1 MRRAH
6 LLPVLAFVLVACGSG
21 EPDITATEL
30 ARIMPS
36 ATAAPAGTTVNTD
49 QVGPKRLDEF
59 VSADDVRTKLR
70 SLGFKLAYTV
80 TFSTANFTPDP
91 AKAPFGS
98 ALYGT
103 SAIVL
108 RDADAARKGFTFY
121 VSRLRKRAKDLTP
134 ILAQIGKESFAFHFS
149 SLEDTALPGVAYLF
163 RVGNTLFSVV
173 GVANPD
179 SVAANPGR
187 SLAVL
192 IAGRAEKS

>member
-1 MRRAH
+1 VKRVRLIPA
-6 LLPVLAFVLVACGSG
+6 LVLVLSACGSG
-21 EPDITATEL
+21 EPVITATEL

-36 ATAAPAGTTVNTD
+36 AIAAPAGTTIGTD

-59 VSADDVRTKLR
+59 VSATDVRVKLR
-70 SLGFKLAYTV
+70 SLGFRVAYTV

-108 RDADAARKGFTFY
+108 RDADAAHRGFTY
-121 VSRLRKRAKDLTP
+121 YESRLRKRAKDLTP
-134 ILAQIGKESFAFHFS
+134 ILAQVGKESFAFHFS

-163 RVGNTLFSVV
+163 RVGNGLFSIV
-173 GVANPD
+173 GVSNPD
-179 SVAANPGR
+179 SVVANPAR
-187 SLAVL
+187 TLATL

>member
-1 MRRAH
+1 M
-6 LLPVLAFVLVACGSG
+6 LVLVLAACGSG
-21 EPDITATEL
+21 EPEITATEL

-49 QVGPKRLDEF
+49 QVGPKKLDEF
-59 VSADDVRTKLR
+59 VSADDVRAKLR
-70 SLGFKLAYTV
+70 SLGFKVGYTV

-103 SAIVL
+103 SVIVL
-108 RDADAARKGFTFY
+108 RDAGAAHKGFAFY
-121 VSRLRKRAKDLTP
+121 ESRLRKRAKDLTP

-163 RVGNTLFSVV
+163 RVGNALFSVV
-173 GVANPD
+173 GVSNPD
-179 SVAANPGR
+179 SVAANPAR